1 MIMKNNNMKKIKTIF
16 TVAILLVGITSSFAQ
31 SNGLAKSIGVF
42 VFPNEDQTSEQQ
54 NKDESDCYKW
64 AMDQT
69 NYDPMNPPVVK
80 GNTVDTSP
88 DGAAVVGSAKGAAAG
103 AAIGSVGGEMGKGAA
118 VGAMVG
124 GIRGRRAKKG
134 ADANQ
139 QQANNA
145 AAAAKSNDMA
155 AEYKRAFSTCLQA
168 KGYTVN

>member
-1 MIMKNNNMKKIKTIF
+1 M
-16 TVAILLVGITSSFAQ
+16 ALGINFSFAQ

-42 VFPNEDQTSEQQ
+42 VFPNKDQSAETQ

-69 NYDPMNPPVVK
+69 NYDPMNPTVATAAV
-80 GNTVDTSP
+80 VDTSP
-88 DGAAVVGSAKGAAAG
+88 DGAAIKGAARGAAAG
-103 AAIGSVGGEMGKGAA
+103 AAIGSISGNMGKGASY
-118 VGAMVG
+118 GAIAG

-134 ADANQ
+134 QDQQQ

-145 AAAAKSNDMA
+145 AADAKSAEMAND
-155 AEYKRAFSTCLQA
+155 YKKAFSTCLQA